1 MSGINGNGKAA
12 STEVS
17 HNDGAPSDKAHS
29 PTSPA
34 AAMAP
39 ASVPTVPE
47 AKLLRKIDFRVLP
60 ILFLVYVVAF
70 LDRVNMSN
78 ALTLGLPDELGLT
91 GQQPNVALTIFF
103 VPYILFE
110 IPSNLLMKKLSPHL
124 WLSACI
130 LVFGVITI
138 AQGFV
143 KSYSGILATRFF
155 LGLAEAGIFPGSFYL
170 ISFWYRQQEAQARF
184 TAYWCSTIFA
194 SAFGSLLA
202 SGIANMDGLRGLTG
216 WRWVFILEGVV
227 TVLVAALAYFTITDF
242 PREAK
247 WLTEDER
254 AFVMN
259 KTESK
264 ESVSHP
270 VTVRDVLAF
279 LAKPKH
285 WLGALMYFSI
295 LIPAYSFV
303 YFTPTI
309 VQGLGYGT
317 IQTQLH
323 SVPPF
328 AATFGLAVVLAVLS
342 DRMRVR
348 SPFILF
354 SLCFLIAGTAICM
367 QIHGVEH
374 FSAEYAG
381 LCLAAMGSLG
391 VGGNIVCWYIMNL
404 RGHVERAIGS
414 AWMICFGNIGG
425 IVATFAF
432 QKKDAP
438 LYHTGYSLVLSMA
451 ALCFASCAGYALII
465 WRERKDAATVGTNDK
480 DDVRHE
486 LYL

>member
-1 MSGINGNGKAA
+1 MSGVNRTGKTA
-12 STEVS
+12 STENS
-17 HNDGAPSDKAHS
+17 HNDGS
-29 PTSPA
+29 PPGTAQSPA
-34 AAMAP
+34 SPEAVTRP
-39 ASVPTVPE
+39 DPVLSVHE
-47 AKLLRKIDFRVLP
+47 AKLLRKIDFHVLP

-78 ALTLGLPDELGLT
+78 ALTLGLPSELGLT

-103 VPYILFE
+103 VPYIIFE
-110 IPSNLLMKKLSPHL
+110 IPSNLLMKK
-124 WLSACI
+124 
-130 LVFGVITI
+130 
-138 AQGFV
+138 
-143 KSYSGILATRFF
+143 SYAGILATRFF

-170 ISFWYRQQEAQARF
+170 ISFWYKQQEAQARF
-184 TAYWCSTIFA
+184 TAYWCSTMAA

-216 WRWVFILEGVV
+216 WRWVFILEGIA
-227 TVLVAALAYFTITDF
+227 TVLVAVAAFFTITDF

-254 AFVMN
+254 EFVMN

-264 ESVSHP
+264 ESVAHP
-270 VTVRDVLAF
+270 VTFRDVLAF

-295 LIPAYSFV
+295 LIPAYSFI

-317 IQTQLH
+317 IQTQLQ

-328 AATFGLAVVLAVLS
+328 AASFGFAVLLAIFS

-348 SPFILF
+348 SPFIF
-354 SLCFLIAGTAICM
+354 FGLCLLIAGTAMCM

-374 FSAEYAG
+374 FSSEYAG

-414 AWMICFGNIGG
+414 GWMICFGNIGG

-432 QKKDAP
+432 QKKDSP
-438 LYHTGYSLVLSMA
+438 LYHTGYSLVLAMG

-465 WRERKDAATVGTNDK
+465 WRERREATAGRSGKDEGK
-480 DDVRHE
+480 HE